1 MLTTEVRNSVP
12 IKPSITKTPLM
23 LIVQFTNQLS
33 HSEAMEQM
41 NVEESLKVN
50 IDFSEQTLPKS
61 VKELQP
67 LLWKDADSYKC
78 LLGPDLND
86 GILGMGQTPLLAI
99 IEWDNQLMKRLSTA
113 TEDDHVIQYV
123 KDVYKADNT
132 EVW

>member
-1 MLTTEVRNSVP
+1 
-12 IKPSITKTPLM
+12 
-23 LIVQFTNQLS
+23 
-33 HSEAMEQM
+33 M
-41 NVEESLKVN
+41 NVEESMKVN

-67 LLWKDADSYKC
+67 LVWKGVDNYNC
-78 LLGPDLND
+78 LLGPDLTD
-86 GILGMGQTPLLAI
+86 GILGVGQTPLLAI